1 MAGNLGEASM
11 SSESSRLLTV
21 GEIARRTGSSIH
33 KVAYVLRSRKIK
45 PVGRAG
51 IARVYSEGDV
61 ERIASELEQ
70 IEAKR
75 AKGAS
80 NA

>member
-1 MAGNLGEASM
+1 M

-33 KVAYVLRSRKIK
+33 KIAYVIRSRKIE

-61 ERIASELEQ
+61 ERIAAELAG

-75 AKGAS
+75 TAGGAK
-80 NA
+80 